1 MKFVIFYQISR
12 GKWWS
17 DWIVSDVFLYY
28 CLGKGYL
35 IFYEAYTHPS
45 LSAIILCNSPFT
57 RFGKL
62 VERGAAVMLSF
73 RSFLYVGYS
82 NSFEKSFII
91 MFPSQHLWYLPLFVF
106 FYLLLV
112 SLRLGEIYWRGGD
125 MSRLFRVFW
134 NVDLREG
141 TLFLVWVDLGSV

>member
-1 MKFVIFYQISR
+1 MKFVIFYHISR
-12 GKWWS
+12 DKWWS

-106 FYLLLV
+106 STCCWCHSDQEKFID
-112 SLRLGEIYWRGGD
+112 GEG
-125 MSRLFRVFW
+125 M
-134 NVDLREG
+134 
-141 TLFLVWVDLGSV
+141 WVDCLESSGT